1 VLYLN
6 KESFLNVIAANADWL
21 DLRGALRSMPD
32 ILWQPTADQVARSN
46 LAAFMRFVA
55 DRGHPAM
62 SDYAALYQWSIDE
75 PRPFWTAVWD
85 FCGVLAGQRYDSIVE
100 DFDRM
105 PGARWLPG
113 ARLNYAENLLR
124 YRDDRP
130 ALVAVNDRGQRS
142 ELTYRELA
150 LAVGQTARAL
160 KALGVQPGDRVVGYL
175 PNIPQTVIALLA
187 ASSIGAV
194 WSSCSPDFGAQG
206 VLDRF
211 GQIEPKVLFAV
222 DGFIDLGRRVELMP
236 RIREICDRIR
246 SIEHVVVVPYL
257 DAPRVDLHSLQHA
270 VAWDDFLAGSP
281 AGPPEFEQLPPD
293 HPLYILYSSGTTGPP
308 KCIVHTGGGILL
320 KHLSELILNADLR
333 RDDVFFYFTS
343 TGWMMW
349 NWLISG
355 LAVGCTVVLYDGA
368 PLSPKV
374 DILFDMAQRERVTV
388 FGTSPKYLSTIE
400 KVHLEPAKTHDL
412 SALRA
417 ILSTG
422 APLHTDNFDYVYRA
436 IKPDVRL
443 SSISGGTELCGFFLS
458 DNPIGPVYRGELQC
472 RTLGTKV
479 QVFDDAGRPI
489 VGQKGELVCTA
500 PFPSMPLGFWN
511 DPAAYHRTYFEQFPG
526 VWRHGDLAEL
536 NERGGMVIYGRSDA
550 TLNPGGVRIGTA
562 EIYRPVEKVPEVL
575 ESIVVGQ
582 EWEGDMRVV
591 LFVKLREG
599 LVLDNDLRRRIRD
612 EIRHSTTP
620 RHVPAKVLQV
630 ADIPR
635 TRSGKLVEL
644 AVRDVIHGRA
654 VRNAEA
660 LTNPEALAHFQSRP
674 ELAS

>member
-1 VLYLN
+1 
-6 KESFLNVIAANADWL
+6 
-21 DLRGALRSMPD
+21 
-32 ILWQPTADQVARSN
+32 
-46 LAAFMRFVA
+46 
-55 DRGHPAM
+55 
-62 SDYAALYQWSIDE
+62 
-75 PRPFWTAVWD
+75 
-85 FCGVLAGQRYDSIVE
+85 
-100 DFDRM
+100 M
-105 PGARWLPG
+105 PGACWFPG

-124 YRDDRP
+124 FRDDR
-130 ALVAVNDRGQRS
+130 VAIVSVSDRGHRS
-142 ELTYRELA
+142 EMTYAELATAVGRAARAMREL
-150 LAVGQTARAL
+150 
-160 KALGVQPGDRVVGYL
+160 GVSPGDRVAGYL
-175 PNIPQTVIALLA
+175 PNIPQAIVSMLA
-187 ASSIGAV
+187 AASLGAV
-194 WSSCSPDFGAQG
+194 WSCCSPDFGAQG

-211 GQIEPKVLFAV
+211 GQIEPKLLIAV
-222 DGFIDLGRRVELMP
+222 DGHIEVGRQVDLLPRV
-236 RIREICDRIR
+236 REICERIG
-246 SIEHVVVVPYL
+246 SIERVVIVPDL
-257 DAPRVDLHSLQHA
+257 DPPNVNLEALPGA
-270 VAWDDFLAGSP
+270 VAWHDFLAG
-281 AGPPEFEQLPPD
+281 AADGPPTFEQLPAN

-320 KHLSELILNADLR
+320 KHLSEHVLHGGLTREDRL
-333 RDDVFFYFTS
+333 FYFTS

-349 NWLISG
+349 NWLVSG

-374 DILFDMAQRERVTV
+374 DVLFDLAERERLTV

-400 KVHLEPAKTHDL
+400 KVRLEPAKTHDL
-412 SALRA
+412 SSLRA

-422 APLHTDNFDYVYRA
+422 APLHNENFDYVYRA

-443 SSISGGTELCGFFLS
+443 SSISGGTELCGFFAS

-479 QVFDDAGRPI
+479 QIFDDAGQPV
-489 VGQKGELVCTA
+489 VGQKGELVCAA

-511 DPAAYHRTYFEQFPG
+511 DPEAYHRTYFEQFPG

-536 NERGGMVIYGRSDA
+536 NEHGGMVIYGRSDA

-582 EWEGDMRVV
+582 QWEGDMRVV

-612 EIRHSTTP
+612 EIRHSTTA

-644 AVRDVIHGRA
+644 AVRDIVHGRP
-654 VRNAEA
+654 VRNADA
-660 LTNPEALAHFQSRP
+660 ILNPEALALFKNRP
-674 ELAS
+674 ELAN

>member
-1 VLYLN
+1 MTSPCPGN
-6 KESFLNVIAANADWL
+6 SPSERADIA
-21 DLRGALRSMPD
+21 P
-32 ILWQPTADQVARSN
+32 LWQPTADQIARSN
-46 LAAFMRFVA
+46 LTAFMRFVT
-55 DRGHPAM
+55 DRDRPPMGG
-62 SDYAALYQWSIDE
+62 YAELYQWSIE
-75 PRPFWTAVWD
+75 QPRAFWASVWD
-85 FCGVLAGQRYDSIVE
+85 FCRVVASRRYDRVVD

-105 PGARWLPG
+105 PGARWFPG

-124 YRDDRP
+124 FRDDRP
-130 ALVAVNDRGQRS
+130 ALVAVNDRGRRTALSYAQ
-142 ELTYRELA
+142 LA
-150 LAVGQTARAL
+150 GAVGQAARSL
-160 KALGVQPGDRVVGYL
+160 KAMGVKPGDRVVGYL
-175 PNIPQTVIALLA
+175 PNIPETVIALLA
-187 ASSIGAV
+187 AASLGAV
-194 WSSCSPDFGAQG
+194 WSCCSPDFGSQG

-211 GQIEPKVLFAV
+211 GQIEPKVLITV
-222 DGFIDLGRRVELMP
+222 DGYIDLGRRVDLLA
-236 RIREICDRIR
+236 RVREVRAQIG
-246 SIEHVVVVPYL
+246 SLEHVVVVPHL
-257 DAPRVDLHSLQHA
+257 DPPRLNLEA
-270 VAWDDFLAGSP
+270 LEGALAWDEFLAGAS
-281 AGPPEFEQLPPD
+281 AGPPAFEQLPPD

-308 KCIVHTGGGILL
+308 KCIVHTAGGILL
-320 KHLSELILNADLR
+320 KHLSEHVLHGDLT
-333 RDDVFFYFTS
+333 RDDRLFYFTS

-368 PLSPKV
+368 PLAPKI
-374 DILFDMAQRERVTV
+374 DILFDVAQSEQITV

-400 KVHLEPAKTHDL
+400 KVHVEPAKTHDL
-412 SALRA
+412 SSLRA

-422 APLHTDNFDYVYRA
+422 SPLHGENFDYVYRA
-436 IKPDVRL
+436 IKRDVRL
-443 SSISGGTELCGFFLS
+443 SSISGGTELCGFFAS

-472 RTLGTKV
+472 RTLGTNV
-479 QVFDDAGRPI
+479 QIFDESGRSV

-511 DPAAYHRTYFEQFPG
+511 DPAAYHQTYFEHFPG

-582 EWEGDMRVV
+582 QWDGDMRVV

-599 LVLDNDLRRRIRD
+599 LVLDNELRRRIRD
-612 EIRHSTTP
+612 EIRHSATP

-644 AVRDVIHGRA
+644 AVRDVVHGRP

-660 LTNPEALAHFQSRP
+660 LCNPEALALFKNRP
-674 ELAS
+674 ELES

>member
-1 VLYLN
+1 
-6 KESFLNVIAANADWL
+6 
-21 DLRGALRSMPD
+21 
-32 ILWQPTADQVARSN
+32 
-46 LAAFMRFVA
+46 MRFVA

-62 SDYAALYQWSIDE
+62 RGYAELYQWSIDQ
-75 PRPFWTAVWD
+75 PQAFWASVWD
-85 FCGVLAGQRYDSIVE
+85 FCQVVASRPYDRVVD

-105 PGARWLPG
+105 PGARWFPA

-124 YRDDRP
+124 FRDHRP
-130 ALVAVNDRGQRS
+130 ALVSANDRGHRS
-142 ELTYRELA
+142 EISYEQLA
-150 LAVGQTARAL
+150 GAVGRAARAL
-160 KALGVQPGDRVVGYL
+160 KQMGVKPGDRVVGYL
-175 PNIPQTVIALLA
+175 PNLPQTVIALLA
-187 ASSIGAV
+187 SASLGAV
-194 WSSCSPDFGAQG
+194 WSCCSPDFGSQG

-211 GQIEPKVLFAV
+211 GQIEPKVLITA
-222 DGFIDLGRRVELMP
+222 DGYIDLGRRVDLLA
-236 RIREICDRIR
+236 RVREIRKQIR
-246 SIEHVVVVPYL
+246 SVERVVVIPQL
-257 DAPRVDLHSLQHA
+257 DPPDANLEALEGA
-270 VAWDDFLAGSP
+270 LAWDEFLTSAP
-281 AGPPEFEQLPPD
+281 AGPPTFEQLPAD

-308 KCIVHTGGGILL
+308 KCIVHTAGGILL
-320 KHLSELILNADLR
+320 KHLSEHVLHGDLT
-333 RDDVFFYFTS
+333 RDDRLFYYTS

-349 NWLISG
+349 NWLIGG

-368 PLSPKV
+368 PLAPKI
-374 DILFDMAQRERVTV
+374 DILFDVAQRERITV

-412 SALRA
+412 SSLRA

-422 APLHTDNFDYVYRA
+422 SPLHGENFDYVYRA
-436 IKPDVRL
+436 IKQDVRL
-443 SSISGGTELCGFFLS
+443 SSISGGTELCGFFAS

-472 RTLGTKV
+472 RTLGTNV
-479 QVFDDAGRPI
+479 QIFDESGKPV
-489 VGQKGELVCTA
+489 VGQKGELVCAA

-511 DPAAYHRTYFEQFPG
+511 DPAAYHQTYFEHFPG

-582 EWEGDMRVV
+582 EWEGDMRIV

-612 EIRHSTTP
+612 EIRHSATP

-644 AVRDVIHGRA
+644 AVRDVIHGRP

-660 LTNPEALAHFQSRP
+660 LINPDALALFKDRP

>member
-1 VLYLN
+1 MTSARMGTSSS
-6 KESFLNVIAANADWL
+6 ERAAA
-21 DLRGALRSMPD
+21 RSRAAL
-32 ILWQPTADQVARSN
+32 LWQPTAEQVGQSN
-46 LAAFMRFVA
+46 LVAFMGFLA

-75 PRPFWTAVWD
+75 PRAFWAAVWD
-85 FCGVLAGQRYDSIVE
+85 FCGVVASRRYDSVVE
-100 DFDRM
+100 HFDRM
-105 PGARWLPG
+105 PGAHWFPG

-124 YRDDRP
+124 FRDNRL
-130 ALVAVNDRGQRS
+130 AIVSVNDRGYRS
-142 ELTYRELA
+142 TMTYEQLA
-150 LAVGQTARAL
+150 LAVGRAAQ
-160 KALGVQPGDRVVGYL
+160 ALRSLGIKPGDRVAGYL
-175 PNIPQTVIALLA
+175 PNIPEAVIAMLA
-187 ASSIGAV
+187 AISVGAV
-194 WSSCSPDFGAQG
+194 WSCCSPDFGAQG

-222 DGFIDLGRRVELMP
+222 DGHIDLGRRVDLRP
-236 RIREICDRIR
+236 RVREIRERIN
-246 SIEHVVVVPYL
+246 SIEQVVVIPDL
-257 DAPRVDLHSLQHA
+257 DPPRLELDVLAGA
-270 VAWDDFLAGSP
+270 VAWDDFLASSP
-281 AGPPEFEQLPPD
+281 AGPPEFEQLPAD

-308 KCIVHTGGGILL
+308 KCIVHTAGGILL
-320 KHLSELILNADLR
+320 KHLSELVLHGDLT
-333 RDDVFFYFTS
+333 RDDRFFYFTS

-355 LAVGCTVVLYDGA
+355 LAVGCTLVLYDGA

-374 DILFDMAQRERVTV
+374 DVLWDLAERERLTI

-400 KVHLEPAKTHDL
+400 KVRLEPAKTHDL
-412 SALRA
+412 SSLRA
-417 ILSTG
+417 VLSTG
-422 APLHTDNFDYVYRA
+422 SPLHNENFDYVYRA
-436 IKPDVRL
+436 IKGDVRL
-443 SSISGGTELCGFFLS
+443 SSICGGTELCGFFCS

-472 RTLGTKV
+472 RTLATKV
-479 QVFDDAGRPI
+479 QVFDEAGQPV
-489 VGQKGELVCTA
+489 VGRQGELVCTA
-500 PFPSMPLGFWN
+500 PFPSMPLGFWK
-511 DPAAYHRTYFEQFPG
+511 DPDAYHRTYFEHFPG
-526 VWRHGDLAEL
+526 VWRHGDRAEL

-562 EIYRPVEKVPEVL
+562 EIYRPVEQVPEVL

-599 LVLDNDLRRRIRD
+599 LVLDNELRRRIRD

-644 AVRDVIHGRA
+644 AVRDVIHGRP

-660 LTNPEALAHFQSRP
+660 LINPEALAHFKDRP

>member
-1 VLYLN
+1 VPPPTPIPSMTFAGNGTLA
-6 KESFLNVIAANADWL
+6 SA
-21 DLRGALRSMPD
+21 RGATRPTAE
-32 ILWQPTADQVARSN
+32 ILWQPTCEQIARSN
-46 LAAFMRFVA
+46 MTAFMRFLA

-62 SDYAALYQWSIDE
+62 SDYAELYQWSIAE
-75 PRPFWTAVWD
+75 PRAFWAAAWE
-85 FCGVLAGQRYDSIVE
+85 FCGVVASQPYHSVVE

-105 PGARWLPG
+105 PGARWFPG

-130 ALVAVNDRGQRS
+130 ALVAVNDRGQRNTY
-142 ELTYRELA
+142 TYRELA
-150 LAVGQTARAL
+150 QAVGRTARAL
-160 KALGVQPGDRVVGYL
+160 QAAGVRPGDRVAGYL
-175 PNIPQTVIALLA
+175 PNIPETVISLLA

-194 WSSCSPDFGAQG
+194 WSGCSPDFGAQG

-211 GQIEPKVLFAV
+211 GQIEPKVLITV
-222 DGFIDLGRRVELMP
+222 DGYIDIGRRVELLP
-236 RIREICDRIR
+236 RVREVRDQIR
-246 SIEHVVVVPYL
+246 SIEQVVVVPCL
-257 DAPRVDLHSLQHA
+257 DAPDMRLDALPGA
-270 VAWDDFLAGSP
+270 IAWNDFLAGTP
-281 AGPPEFEQLPPD
+281 DAPPEFAQLPAD

-308 KCIVHTGGGILL
+308 KCIVHTAGGILL
-320 KHLSELILNADLR
+320 KHLCEHVLHGDMT
-333 RDDVFFYFTS
+333 RDDRFFYFTS

-374 DILFDMAQRERVTV
+374 DILFDMAERERVTI
-388 FGTSPKYLSTIE
+388 FGTSPKFLSTIE
-400 KVHLEPAKTHDL
+400 KVHVEPAKTHDL
-412 SALRA
+412 SSLRT

-422 APLHTDNFDYVYRA
+422 SPLHADNFDYVYRA
-436 IKPDVRL
+436 IKRDVRL
-443 SSISGGTELCGFFLS
+443 SSISGGTELCGFFVS

-472 RTLGTKV
+472 RALATKV
-479 QVFDDAGRPI
+479 EVYNDDARPV
-489 VGQKGELVCTA
+489 VGEKGELVCAA

-511 DPAAYHRTYFEQFPG
+511 DPAAYHRTYFEYFPD

-536 NERGGMVIYGRSDA
+536 NEHGGMVIYGRSDA

-562 EIYRPVEKVPEVL
+562 EIYRPVEHVPEVM

-582 EWEGDMRVV
+582 QWEGDMRVV
-591 LFVKLREG
+591 LFVKLRDG
-599 LVLDNDLRRRIRD
+599 VTLDNDLRRRIRD
-612 EIRHSTTP
+612 EIRHNATP
-620 RHVPAKVLQV
+620 RHVPAKILQV

-644 AVRDVIHGRA
+644 AVRDVIHGRP

-660 LTNPEALAHFQSRP
+660 LVNPEALAHFKDRP

>member
-1 VLYLN
+1 MR
-6 KESFLNVIAANADWL
+6 FL
-21 DLRGALRSMPD
+21 
-32 ILWQPTADQVARSN
+32 ADQ
-46 LAAFMRFVA
+46 
-55 DRGHPAM
+55 GHPVICE
-62 SDYAALYQWSIDE
+62 YTELHQWSIDQ
-75 PRPFWTAVWD
+75 PQAFWAAIWD
-85 FCGVLAGQRYDSIVE
+85 FCGVVASRRYDRVVD

-105 PGARWLPG
+105 PGARWFPG

-124 YRDDRP
+124 FRDDHP
-130 ALVAVNDRGQRS
+130 ALVSVDDRGHRS
-142 ELTYRELA
+142 EISYEQLA
-150 LAVGQTARAL
+150 GAVGRAARAL
-160 KALGVQPGDRVVGYL
+160 KEMGVAPGDRVVGYL

-187 ASSIGAV
+187 TASLGAV
-194 WSSCSPDFGAQG
+194 WSCCSPDFGSQG

-211 GQIEPKVLFAV
+211 GQIEPKVLITV
-222 DGFIDLGRRVELMP
+222 DGYIDLGRRVDLLA
-236 RIREICDRIR
+236 RVREIRPKIP
-246 SIEHVVVVPYL
+246 SIEHVVVVPHL
-257 DAPRVDLHSLQHA
+257 DPPHLHLEMVDGDLS
-270 VAWDDFLAGSP
+270 WDAFLASTP
-281 AGPPEFEQLPPD
+281 AGPPTFEQLPAD

-308 KCIVHTGGGILL
+308 KCIVHTAGGILL
-320 KHLSELILNADLR
+320 KHLSEHVLHGDLT
-333 RDDVFFYFTS
+333 RDDRVFYFTS

-349 NWLISG
+349 NWLIGG

-368 PLSPKV
+368 PLAPKIDV
-374 DILFDMAQRERVTV
+374 LFDVAQRERITV

-400 KVHLEPAKTHDL
+400 KVHVEPAKTHDL
-412 SALRA
+412 SSLRA

-422 APLHTDNFDYVYRA
+422 SPLHGENFDYVYRA
-436 IKPDVRL
+436 VKRDVRL
-443 SSISGGTELCGFFLS
+443 SSISGGTELCGFFAS

-472 RTLGTKV
+472 RTLGTNV
-479 QVFDDAGRPI
+479 QIFDEAGKPI

-511 DPAAYHRTYFEQFPG
+511 DPAAYHQTYFEYFPG

-599 LVLDNDLRRRIRD
+599 LVLDNELRRRIRD
-612 EIRHSTTP
+612 EIRHSATP

-644 AVRDVIHGRA
+644 AVRAVIHGRP

-660 LTNPEALAHFQSRP
+660 LVNPEALALFKNRP

>member
-1 VLYLN
+1 MTSACTGN
-6 KESFLNVIAANADWL
+6 SPSERAGTTS
-21 DLRGALRSMPD
+21 AL
-32 ILWQPTADQVARSN
+32 LWEPTAEQIARSN
-46 LAAFMRFVA
+46 LTAFMQFVGG
-55 DRGHPAM
+55 RNQPAM
-62 SDYAALYQWSIDE
+62 KRYAELHRWSVDE
-75 PRPFWTAVWD
+75 PEAFWAAVWD
-85 FCGVLAGQRYDSIVE
+85 FCGVVAGRPYDRVVD

-105 PGARWLPG
+105 PGARWFPG

-124 YRDDRP
+124 FRDDRP
-130 ALVAVNDRGQRS
+130 ALVSINDRGDRS
-142 ELTYRELA
+142 AMSYEQLA
-150 LAVGQTARAL
+150 GAVGRAARAL
-160 KALGVQPGDRVVGYL
+160 REMGVKPGDRVVGYL

-187 ASSIGAV
+187 AASLGAV
-194 WSSCSPDFGAQG
+194 WSCCSPDFGAQG

-211 GQIEPKVLFAV
+211 GQIEPRVLITV
-222 DGFIDLGRRVELMP
+222 DGYIDLGRRVDLLP
-236 RIREICDRIR
+236 RVSEVRSEIR
-246 SIEHVVVVPYL
+246 SIEHVVVVPNL
-257 DAPRVDLHSLQHA
+257 DPPHLHLEALQGAVTWDEFLSRAPA
-270 VAWDDFLAGSP
+270 NGP
-281 AGPPEFEQLPPD
+281 AFEQLPAD

-308 KCIVHTGGGILL
+308 KCIIHTTGGILL
-320 KHLSELILNADLR
+320 KHLSEHVLHGGLT
-333 RDDVFFYFTS
+333 RDDRLFYFTS

-349 NWLISG
+349 NWLVSG

-368 PLSPKV
+368 PLAPKV
-374 DILFDMAQRERVTV
+374 DILFDVIERERITV

-400 KVHLEPAKTHDL
+400 KVHVEPAKTHDL
-412 SALRA
+412 SSLRA
-417 ILSTG
+417 VLSTG
-422 APLHTDNFDYVYRA
+422 SPLHGENFDYVYRA
-436 IKPDVRL
+436 IKRDVRL
-443 SSISGGTELCGFFLS
+443 SSISGGTELCGFFAS

-472 RTLGTKV
+472 RTLGTNV
-479 QVFDDAGRPI
+479 QIFDEEGRPV

-500 PFPSMPLGFWN
+500 PFPSMPLGFWKA
-511 DPAAYHRTYFEQFPG
+511 PAAYHQTYFEHFPG

-582 EWEGDMRVV
+582 QWEGDMRVV
-591 LFVKLREG
+591 LFVKLRAG
-599 LVLDNDLRRRIRD
+599 LVLDNELRRRIRD
-612 EIRHSTTP
+612 EIRHSATP

-644 AVRDVIHGRA
+644 AVRDVIHGRP

-660 LTNPEALAHFQSRP
+660 LINPEALAFFKDRA

>member
-1 VLYLN
+1 
-6 KESFLNVIAANADWL
+6 
-21 DLRGALRSMPD
+21 
-32 ILWQPTADQVARSN
+32 
-46 LAAFMRFVA
+46 
-55 DRGHPAM
+55 
-62 SDYAALYQWSIDE
+62 
-75 PRPFWTAVWD
+75 
-85 FCGVLAGQRYDSIVE
+85 
-100 DFDRM
+100 
-105 PGARWLPG
+105 
-113 ARLNYAENLLR
+113 
-124 YRDDRP
+124 
-130 ALVAVNDRGQRS
+130 
-142 ELTYRELA
+142 
-150 LAVGQTARAL
+150 
-160 KALGVQPGDRVVGYL
+160 
-175 PNIPQTVIALLA
+175 
-187 ASSIGAV
+187 
-194 WSSCSPDFGAQG
+194 
-206 VLDRF
+206 
-211 GQIEPKVLFAV
+211 
-222 DGFIDLGRRVELMP
+222 
-236 RIREICDRIR
+236 
-246 SIEHVVVVPYL
+246 
-257 DAPRVDLHSLQHA
+257 
-270 VAWDDFLAGSP
+270 
-281 AGPPEFEQLPPD
+281 
-293 HPLYILYSSGTTGPP
+293 
-308 KCIVHTGGGILL
+308 
-320 KHLSELILNADLR
+320 
-333 RDDVFFYFTS
+333 
-343 TGWMMW
+343 MMW

-412 SALRA
+412 SHLKS

-422 APLHTDNFDYVYRA
+422 SPLHTENFDYVYRA
-436 IKPDVRL
+436 VKPDVRL

-458 DNPIGPVYRGELQC
+458 DNPTGAVYRGELQC

-479 QVFDDAGRPI
+479 QVFDDAGRSV
-489 VGQKGELVCTA
+489 VGQKGELVCAA

-511 DPAAYHRTYFEQFPG
+511 DPQGYHRTYFEQFPG

-536 NERGGMVIYGRSDA
+536 NEHGGMVIYGRSDA

-582 EWEGDMRVV
+582 EWDGDMRVV
-591 LFVKLREG
+591 LFVKLRDG

-644 AVRDVIHGRA
+644 AVRNVIHGRP

-660 LTNPEALAHFQSRP
+660 LTNPEALAHFRDRP
-674 ELAS
+674 ELAT

>member
-1 VLYLN
+1 MTSACTGSSPSERV
-6 KESFLNVIAANADWL
+6 AT
-21 DLRGALRSMPD
+21 RSTPEL
-32 ILWQPTADQVARSN
+32 LWQPTADQIARSN
-46 LAAFMRFVA
+46 LAAFMRFLA
-55 DRGHPAM
+55 GRGQPAM
-62 SDYAALYQWSIDE
+62 CDYSSLYQWSIDQ
-75 PRPFWTAVWD
+75 PRAFWAAIWD
-85 FCGVLAGQRYDSIVE
+85 FCGVVASRQYDSIVE
-100 DFDRM
+100 HFDRM
-105 PGARWLPG
+105 PGAHWFPG

-124 YRDDRP
+124 FRDDRP
-130 ALVAVNDRGQRS
+130 ALVSVNDRSHRDALS
-142 ELTYRELA
+142 YRQLA
-150 LAVGQTARAL
+150 LAVGRTARAL
-160 KALGVQPGDRVVGYL
+160 KALGVGPGDRVAGYL
-175 PNIPQTVIALLA
+175 PNIPETVIALLA
-187 ASSIGAV
+187 ASSVGAV

-222 DGFIDLGRRVELMP
+222 DGYIDLGRRVDLLP
-236 RIREICDRIR
+236 RVREIRNRIG
-246 SIEHVVVVPYL
+246 SIEHIAVVPYL
-257 DAPRVDLHSLQHA
+257 DPPRLDLDALAGA
-270 VAWDDFLAGSP
+270 VAWGDFLSTVP
-281 AGPPEFEQLPPD
+281 DGPPEFEQLSAD

-308 KCIVHTGGGILL
+308 KCIVHAAGGILL
-320 KHLSELILNADLR
+320 KHLSELILHGDLT
-333 RDDVFFYFTS
+333 RDDRLFYFTS

-374 DILFDMAQRERVTV
+374 DILFDLAERERVTV

-400 KVHLEPAKTHDL
+400 KVRLEPAKTHDL
-412 SALRA
+412 SSLRA
-417 ILSTG
+417 VLSTG
-422 APLHTDNFDYVYRA
+422 APLHNQNFDYVYRA
-436 IKPDVRL
+436 IKRDVRL
-443 SSISGGTELCGFFLS
+443 SSICGGTELCGFFLS

-479 QVFDDAGRPI
+479 QVFDDAGQP
-489 VGQKGELVCTA
+489 VVNQQGELVCSA

-511 DPAAYHRTYFEQFPG
+511 DPAAYHRTYFEHFPG
-526 VWRHGDLAEL
+526 VWRHGDRAEL

-562 EIYRPVEKVPEVL
+562 EIYRPVEQVPEVL

-582 EWEGDMRVV
+582 QWEGDMRVV

-599 LVLDNDLRRRIRD
+599 LALDNELRRRIRD

-644 AVRDVIHGRA
+644 AVRDVIHGRP

-660 LTNPEALAHFQSRP
+660 LLNPEALAHFKDRP

>member
-1 VLYLN
+1 MA
-6 KESFLNVIAANADWL
+6 E
-21 DLRGALRSMPD
+21 
-32 ILWQPTADQVARSN
+32 ILWQPTAEQVARSN
-46 LAAFMRFVA
+46 LASFMRFVA
-55 DRGHPAM
+55 ARGQPAM
-62 SDYAALYQWSIDE
+62 DDYAALYQWSIDQ
-75 PRPFWTAVWD
+75 PQAFWAAVWE
-85 FCGVLAGQRYDSIVE
+85 FCGVVAGRRYDSIVE

-105 PGARWLPG
+105 PGARWFPG

-124 YRDDRP
+124 YRDNQP
-130 ALVAVNDRGQRS
+130 ALVAVNDRGHRS
-142 ELTYRELA
+142 QLTYGELG
-150 LAVGQTARAL
+150 LAVGRAARAL
-160 KALGVQPGDRVVGYL
+160 KALGVGPGDRVVGYL

-187 ASSIGAV
+187 TSSLGAV

-211 GQIEPKVLFAV
+211 GQIEPKVLIAV
-222 DGFIDLGRRVELMP
+222 DGYLDLGRRIELAP
-236 RIREICDRIR
+236 RIRDVCTHIA

-257 DAPRVDLHSLQHA
+257 EPPNVDLSLLDGA
-270 VAWDDFLAGSP
+270 ITWDDFLAGSP
-281 AGPPEFEQLPPD
+281 PGPPEFAQLPAD

-308 KCIVHTGGGILL
+308 KCIVHTAGGILL
-320 KHLSELILNADLR
+320 KHLSELVLHGDLR
-333 RDDVFFYFTS
+333 RDDVLFYFTA

-355 LAVGCTVVLYDGA
+355 LAAGCTVVLYDGA
-368 PLSPKV
+368 PLSPKIDV
-374 DILFDMAQRERVTV
+374 LFDMAQRERVTV

-400 KVHLEPAKTHDL
+400 KVRLEPAQTHDL

-422 APLHTDNFDYVYRA
+422 APLHTENFDYVYRA
-436 IKPDVRL
+436 VKRDVRL
-443 SSISGGTELCGFFLS
+443 SSISGGTELCGFFVS

-479 QVFDDAGRPI
+479 QVFDDAGHPI
-489 VGQKGELVCTA
+489 VGQKGELVCAA

-511 DPAAYHRTYFEQFPG
+511 DPAAYHRTYFEHYPG

-562 EIYRPVEKVPEVL
+562 EIYRPVEQVPEVL

-599 LVLDNDLRRRIRD
+599 IVLDNDLRRHIRD

-620 RHVPAKVLQV
+620 RHVPAKVVQV

-644 AVRDVIHGRA
+644 AVRDVIHGRPI
-654 VRNAEA
+654 RNAEA
-660 LTNPEALAHFQSRP
+660 LVNPEALEHFRDRP

>member
-1 VLYLN
+1 MTSACTGTSPS
-6 KESFLNVIAANADWL
+6 ERAAF
-21 DLRGALRSMPD
+21 
-32 ILWQPTADQVARSN
+32 LWQPTTDQVDRSN

-55 DRGHPAM
+55 NRGHPAM
-62 SDYAALYQWSIDE
+62 SDYASLYQWSIE
-75 PRPFWTAVWD
+75 ESPAFWSAVWD
-85 FCGVLAGQRYDSIVE
+85 FCGVVASRRYDSVVE
-100 DFDRM
+100 HFDLM
-105 PGARWLPG
+105 PGACWFPG

-124 YRDDRP
+124 FRDDRL
-130 ALVAVNDRGQRS
+130 ALVAVNDRGHRS
-142 ELTYRELA
+142 TISYKQLA
-150 LAVGQTARAL
+150 LAVGRAAHAL
-160 KALGVQPGDRVVGYL
+160 KRLGLGPGDRVAGYL
-175 PNIPQTVIALLA
+175 PNIPEAVIALLA
-187 ASSIGAV
+187 AASLGAV
-194 WSSCSPDFGAQG
+194 WSCCSPDFGAQG
-206 VLDRF
+206 VFDRF
-211 GQIEPKVLFAV
+211 GQIEPKVLIAV
-222 DGFIDLGRRVELMP
+222 DGYIDLGRRTDLLP
-236 RIREICDRIR
+236 RVREVRQR
-246 SIEHVVVVPYL
+246 VGSIEHVVVVPYL
-257 DAPRVDLHSLQHA
+257 DPPSPSLDALPGA
-270 VAWDDFLAGSP
+270 VSWHGLLAGSP
-281 AGPPEFEQLPPD
+281 SGPPAFEPLPAD

-308 KCIVHTGGGILL
+308 KCIVHTAGGILV
-320 KHLSELILNADLR
+320 KHLSELMLHGDLS
-333 RDDVFFYFTS
+333 RDDRLFYFTS

-374 DILFDMAQRERVTV
+374 DVLFDLAERERLTV

-400 KVHLEPAKTHDL
+400 KVRLEPAKTHDL
-412 SALRA
+412 SSLRA
-417 ILSTG
+417 VLSTG
-422 APLHTDNFDYVYRA
+422 SPLHNENFDYVYRA
-436 IKPDVRL
+436 IKSDVRL
-443 SSISGGTELCGFFLS
+443 SSICGGTELCGFFLS

-479 QVFDDAGRPI
+479 QVFDDDGRPV
-489 VGQKGELVCTA
+489 VGQQGELVCAA

-511 DPAAYHRTYFEQFPG
+511 NPEAYHQTYFERFPG
-526 VWRHGDLAEL
+526 VWRHGDRAEL

-562 EIYRPVEKVPEVL
+562 EIYRPVEQVPEVL

-644 AVRDVIHGRA
+644 AVRDVIHGRP

-660 LTNPEALAHFQSRP
+660 LLNPEALEQFKDRP